1 MMVND
6 VTSSAVVVVVV
17 VLIVVVV
24 VVGVVVGDD
33 GASHCVNNVVTIGSD
48 IGVVI
53 VGEVVDSVALVR
65 M

>member
-1 MMVND
+1 ML
-6 VTSSAVVVVVV
+6 SVVDAGIRVGSCGC
-17 VLIVVVV
+17 IVVV